1 MSEAGIYRRAGP
13 RLHDA
18 AIDCCARSAVK
29 SLTPAERARRAGVLG
44 IVLPGPP
51 GPDAP
56 PPPPAPRPSGTAR
69 PPIAGK
75 LAAPAALRA
84 KLGLPVAEPLP
95 APEPEPELS
104 APSTAPP
111 PVDRPSG
118 QDRKRAL
125 HRERYKRAHRL
136 LAARWP
142 AIFSAARPLAI
153 GIDKQ
158 VRAILAEEELDT
170 ADLRT
175 FFHRWTHRAPYQ
187 AALER
192 GDRRVNLDG
201 SDAGPAFDKPPEGVS
216 RSS

>member
-1 MSEAGIYRRAGP
+1 MSAPCPLGGLILVNFYPHRYRDQREVDAIPAAIARTAAGVTCRRGAGGPAMSEAGIYRRAGP

-18 AIDCCARSAVK
+18 AINCCARSAVK

-56 PPPPAPRPSGTAR
+56 PPPPAPRRSGTAR

-95 APEPEPELS
+95 APEPEPELA

-118 QDRKRAL
+118 QD
-125 HRERYKRAHRL
+125 
-136 LAARWP
+136 
-142 AIFSAARPLAI
+142 
-153 GIDKQ
+153 
-158 VRAILAEEELDT
+158 
-170 ADLRT
+170 
-175 FFHRWTHRAPYQ
+175 
-187 AALER
+187 
-192 GDRRVNLDG
+192 
-201 SDAGPAFDKPPEGVS
+201 
-216 RSS
+216 

>member
-1 MSEAGIYRRAGP
+1 MR
-13 RLHDA
+13 D
-18 AIDCCARSAVK
+18 
-29 SLTPAERARRAGVLG
+29 LTPAERARRAAVLG

-51 GPDAP
+51 GADAP
-56 PPPPAPRPSGTAR
+56 PPPPAPRVGTAR

-75 LAAPAALRA
+75 LTAAPALRT
-84 KLGLPVAEPLP
+84 KLGLPVAEPP
-95 APEPEPELS
+95 PEPEPP
-104 APSTAPP
+104 APSTAP

-158 VRAILAEEELDT
+158 VRAVVTEEELDT

-175 FFHRWTHRAPYQ
+175 FFHRWTHRAPYL
-187 AALER
+187 AALKR

-201 SDAGPAFDKPPEGVS
+201 SDAGPAFDTPQEDVPGPG
-216 RSS
+216 